1 MKQIFTLLACLLT
14 FAFAKAQSTSSFHSL
29 SAVLLDGSPVNMS
42 QYYGKKLMVVNVAS
56 FCAYTPQFEELETL
70 YEQYR
75 SNNFEIIGFPCN
87 DYGRQGG
94 SDSDL
99 INVCSS
105 YNVSFPITQTVS
117 IENNPIHPVYAWL
130 TQQSLN
136 GVSNANVSWNFNK
149 FLIDEAGNW
158 VAYYNQNTLP
168 NAPAIVQWILSPSVI
183 NSVGEAE
190 NENGLKLL
198 SSNPASSSLEMEWS
212 GKEALQ
218 AFSLISA
225 EGRELKRQIPGEG
238 HRFSVDVADLSP
250 GIYTGKWNTARAG
263 GFMRILIAR

>member
-1 MKQIFTLLACLLT
+1 MKQTITLLAFMLA
-14 FAFAKAQSTSSFHSL
+14 FGFAKAQSTSSFHSL
-29 SAVLLDGSPVNMS
+29 SAVLLDGSPMDMS
-42 QYYGKKLMVVNVAS
+42 QYYGKKVMVVNVAS

-130 TQQSLN
+130 TQRSLN

-158 VAYYNQNTLP
+158 VRYYNQNTLP
-168 NAPAIVQWILSPSVI
+168 NDPAIIQWILSPSVI
-183 NSVGEAE
+183 NSVIDTK
-190 NENGLKLL
+190 NEKGLKLL
-198 SSNPASSSLEMEWS
+198 SSNPASSFLELEWK
-212 GKEALQ
+212 GAEQLQ
-218 AFSLISA
+218 GFSLISA
-225 EGRELKRQIPGEG
+225 EGRELRRIFPGENQQ
-238 HRFSVDVADLSP
+238 FSVDVSDLGP
-250 GIYTGKWNTARAG
+250 GIYTGKWNTAGSG